1 MKKKQQI
8 EKYLKAPLKAGESV
22 FIKGLGSQN
31 KEAYTNTAEIIR
43 LEDEGQTIVYKKYR
57 EEQKTHI
64 SNVKKWVG
72 EIGANP
78 IDESLWRK
86 VQSVNFSLE
95 SILFKLGV
103 IDKTHKSE
111 YKTDKGFQIKVTNF
125 NPFVEISGEKKYYQ
139 RPFVWTLEEMQ
150 SLVHSIYNRI
160 ECGKI
165 VIRERGWNWLHSREL
180 EEDCYWYDVVDGKQR
195 ISTLQK
201 FLNNEFPDKFG
212 NYFEDLSDQAQR
224 KFTDHQ
230 LFSYNEMS
238 ESVTDEDVLKQ
249 FLSINFSGIP
259 QSAEHINYVET
270 LLNSAKNNKTQKKCG

>member
-1 MKKKQQI
+1 MKKQQQI
-8 EKYLKAPLKAGESV
+8 EEYLKAPLKVGESV

-31 KEAYTNTAEIIR
+31 KEAYTTSTNILR
-43 LEDEGQTIVYKKYR
+43 LEDDGQTVIYKEHGSEHKA
-57 EEQKTHI
+57 HI
-64 SNVKKWVG
+64 SDTQKWTDEV
-72 EIGANP
+72 GANP

-86 VQSVNFSLE
+86 VQNVNFSLK

-103 IDKTHKSE
+103 VDETHKSN

-125 NPFVEISGEKKYYQ
+125 NPFVEIGGEKKYYQ

-150 SLVHSIYNRI
+150 ALVHSVYNRI

-195 ISTLQK
+195 ITTLQK

-238 ESVTDEDVLKQ
+238 GSVSDEDVLRQ

-259 QSAEHINYVET
+259 QSVEHINYVES
-270 LLNSAKNNKTQKKCG
+270 LLKTAERK